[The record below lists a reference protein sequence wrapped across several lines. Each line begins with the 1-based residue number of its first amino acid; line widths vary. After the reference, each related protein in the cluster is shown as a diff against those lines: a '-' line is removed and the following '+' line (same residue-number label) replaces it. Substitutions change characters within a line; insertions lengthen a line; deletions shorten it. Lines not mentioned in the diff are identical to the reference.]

1 MKCYVTCY
9 EEKAGYSCYQ
19 VMAEEDQALAIADIY
34 KAYSNDVEVLELD
47 LPDLILDKEWL
58 ETLLS
63 MPLHYIYYFRED
75 MNVDVKNLGVDQLLS
90 YKGFDTRRIFAF
102 SIYGTEY
109 SSSLSKVVIRHAE
122 NEEEARRGVDGIIS
136 SLLWEIGK
144 VRRGRET
151 GMEKKGGDI

>member
-47 LPDLILDKEWL
+47 LPDTMLDGNKL
-58 ETLLS
+58 ENLLS
-63 MPLHYIYYFRED
+63 LPLHYIYYFRED
-75 MNVDVKNLGVDQLLS
+75 MNVEIKNLGVDQLLS
-90 YKGFDTRRIFAF
+90 FKGYDTRRIFAF
-102 SIYGTEY
+102 SLYGVNY
-109 SSSLSKVVIRHAE
+109 SDSLSKVVIRHAE

-144 VRRGRET
+144 VRRGREN
-151 GMEKKGGDI
+151 GMEEKGGAI